1 MSEVAVKA
9 SYAFLEPLGLTGRGG
24 TTERVLAVLRE
35 AIIGFE
41 LAPGEDID
49 KSALCERLGV
59 SRFPVSEA
67 LARLQGE
74 GLVEILP
81 QRGTRVSRIRLAEVR
96 QSMFIRRALESQAV
110 RTLAQRYG
118 MTNSNPVIPGEA
130 EGLGKGIQ
138 GPAATSSAPGSPSL
152 VAASKARA
160 SLAGDEGGAF
170 LQSLE
175 RNLRYQEAAAE
186 AGDRRGFHLLD
197 LEFHLTLLD
206 ALGFARVKAAV
217 EAARANLDRVRR
229 LLSSPRHI
237 ALTLVDHQ
245 TIVTALR
252 AGDADAAASAM
263 EAHLDSVITEL
274 VAFAAENPTLF
285 EDL

>member
-1 MSEVAVKA
+1 MPDVAVKA

-49 KSALCERLGV
+49 KLAICERLGV

-67 LARLQGE
+67 LARLQSE

-110 RTLAQRYG
+110 RTLALGYRATPVG
-118 MTNSNPVIPGEA
+118 HVIPGEA

-138 GPAATSSAPGSPSL
+138 GPKEITCALGSPALAAT
-152 VAASKARA
+152 SKARA
-160 SLAGDEGGAF
+160 PLTGNDKDAL

-175 RNLRYQEAAAE
+175 RNLRYQQAAAE

-245 TIVTALR
+245 AIVTALR
-252 AGDADAAASAM
+252 TGDADAAASAM

>member
-1 MSEVAVKA
+1 MSDVAVKA

-49 KSALCERLGV
+49 KLAICERLGV

-110 RTLAQRYG
+110 R
-118 MTNSNPVIPGEA
+118 
-130 EGLGKGIQ
+130 
-138 GPAATSSAPGSPSL
+138 
-152 VAASKARA
+152 
-160 SLAGDEGGAF
+160 SLALDHDDRLLPA
-170 LQSLE
+170 LD
-175 RNLRYQEAAAE
+175 RNLRYQQAAAE

-245 TIVTALR
+245 TIVSALR
-252 AGDADAAASAM
+252 AGSADAAASAM
-263 EAHLDSVITEL
+263 EAHLDTVITEL